1 LRTVAIVQARMGST
15 RLPGK
20 VLMDIGGETTL
31 CRVVRRL
38 SRSKLIAEVA
48 IATTESPA
56 DDAIVSEAKRLGVR
70 CFRGSEQDVLA
81 RYLGAAEEFE
91 ADVVV
96 RITSDCPLIDAGMTD
111 DVLEKFF
118 REQADFAFNAVP
130 DRLPRGLDVEVFSR
144 KALGQATRLANDA
157 YQREHVTPIFYE
169 RRDLFQVAALASEE
183 DFSRYRWTLDTV
195 QDLRLI
201 RAIYAHFSNR
211 DDFGWREIAALMLRS
226 PEIATLNSDV
236 VQKMMYEVAQPSS

>member
-1 LRTVAIVQARMGST
+1 
-15 RLPGK
+15 LPGK
-20 VLMDIGGETTL
+20 VLMDIGGETAL

-38 SRSKLIAEVA
+38 SRSKLITEVA

-70 CFRGSEQDVLA
+70 CFRGSERDVLA
-81 RYLGAAEEFE
+81 RYVGAAEEFE

-96 RITSDCPLIDAGMTD
+96 RITSDCPLIDAGMMD
-111 DVLEKFF
+111 DVLEEFF

-144 KALGQATRLANDA
+144 KALGQAARLANDA

-169 RRDLFQVAALASEE
+169 RRDLFQVAALGSEE
-183 DFSRYRWTLDTV
+183 DLSRYRWTLDTV
-195 QDLRLI
+195 RDLRLI

-211 DDFGWREIAALMLRS
+211 DDFEWREIAALMLRS

-236 VQKMMYEVAQPSS
+236 VQKTMYEVAQPSS

>member
-1 LRTVAIVQARMGST
+1 
-15 RLPGK
+15 
-20 VLMDIGGETTL
+20 
-31 CRVVRRL
+31 
-38 SRSKLIAEVA
+38 
-48 IATTESPA
+48 
-56 DDAIVSEAKRLGVR
+56 
-70 CFRGSEQDVLA
+70 
-81 RYLGAAEEFE
+81 
-91 ADVVV
+91 V

-236 VQKMMYEVAQPSS
+236 VQKMMYEVAQLSS

>member
-38 SRSKLIAEVA
+38 SRSKLITEVA
-48 IATTESPA
+48 IATTDSPA
-56 DDAIVSEAKRLGVR
+56 DDAIVSESKRLGVR

-81 RYLGAAEEFE
+81 RYLDAAEEFE
-91 ADVVV
+91 ADVIV

-111 DVLEKFF
+111 DVLVEFF
-118 REQADFAFNAVP
+118 REEADFAFNAVP
-130 DRLPRGLDVEVFSR
+130 DRLPRGLDVEVFAR
-144 KALGQATRLANDA
+144 KALGQAARLATDA

-169 RRDLFQVAALASEE
+169 RRDLFAVAALPSEQ
-183 DFSRYRWTLDTV
+183 DFSRYRWTLDTP

-201 RAIYAHFSNR
+201 RAIYAHYGNR
-211 DDFGWREIAALMLRS
+211 DDFDWREVAALMLRS
-226 PEIATLNSDV
+226 PEIATLNSGV
-236 VQKMMYEVAQPSS
+236 VQKSLYEVAQPSS